1 MSNFADTE
9 QTDYFM
15 KRLFVIAVAFI
26 FVVSANSQTDSEKAS
41 LRSEIEKDLTE
52 DILPFWVKY
61 APDIK
66 HGGFYGTILGDGRG
80 KDTPKSAILGARIL
94 WTFSTAYRVYAN
106 AEYKRL
112 ADIVQQ
118 YYIRNFVDSKY
129 GGVYYLLKPKGKPAD
144 DSKQTYACAF
154 AIYGLSEHFRATGDT
169 MSLNTAKTLF
179 RTLEDKVHDKVNG
192 GYREAYTRNYKN
204 IVAEGVDAKSGPTK
218 TMNTHIHILE
228 AYTNLYKVWPDEE
241 LKTCLKELIN
251 ILETKLYSQQTAH
264 LILFCDDNWTSLY
277 PTDSYGHDIETSW
290 LLTEAAEALGDS
302 EVLMRIRKQAVRMTD
317 VALAEGLT
325 NDGDAMIYEKNM
337 KGYERKL
344 SWWVQCEAVT
354 GCLNAWQI
362 TGEKKY
368 FDQAVKF
375 WNFIKS
381 HYVDAVNGGW
391 WKNLD
396 ANGNHID
403 REPKGSM
410 WNCPYHNS
418 RLGFETM
425 RRLAE

>member
-1 MSNFADTE
+1 MAVYAKISNFAV
-9 QTDYFM
+9 M
-15 KRLFVIAVAFI
+15 KRLFVIAFTFLIIGAVKA
-26 FVVSANSQTDSEKAS
+26 QTAAEKDS
-41 LRSEIEKDLTE
+41 LRTEIEKDLTG
-52 DILPFWVKY
+52 DILPFWAKHVTDTKY
-61 APDIK
+61 
-66 HGGFYGTILGDGRG
+66 GGFYGTILGDGHG
-80 KDTPKSAILGARIL
+80 VDSPKSAILGARIL
-94 WTFSTAYRVYAN
+94 WTFSTAYRTYGLPKH
-106 AEYKRL
+106 KRL
-112 ADIVQQ
+112 ADMVQQ
-118 YYIRNFVDSKY
+118 YYLKNFIDPKY

-144 DSKQTYACAF
+144 DSKQTYACAY
-154 AIYGLSEHFRATGDT
+154 AIYGLSEHYRASGDT
-169 MSLNTAKTLF
+169 TSLNAAKALF
-179 RTLEDKVHDKVNG
+179 RTLEDKVHDKANG

-204 IVAEGVDAKSGPTK
+204 IVAEGVDAKTGPTK

-228 AYTNLYKVWPDEE
+228 AYTNLYKVWPDNEM
-241 LKTCLKELIN
+241 KACLQELIE
-251 ILETKLYSQQTAH
+251 ILETKLYNQQTAH
-264 LILFCDDNWTSLY
+264 LILFCDDNWNALY

-290 LLTEAAEALGDS
+290 LLTEAAEALGDKDILS
-302 EVLMRIRKQAVRMTD
+302 RIQKQAVRMTD

-325 NDGDAMIYEKNM
+325 KDGNAMIYEKNAQ
-337 KGYERKL
+337 GYQRKL

-375 WNFIKS
+375 WNFIKT
-381 HYVDAVNGGW
+381 HYIDPVNGGW

-396 ANGNHID
+396 ENGNHID

-425 RRLAE
+425 HRLTSK